1 MISRNRLIETE
12 LIKQRTLIVVLTSH
26 HRPSPT
32 KLCRQKT
39 ESLFAK
45 TSKSLL
51 QQNRHIA
58 DKTAAPAFVGYWTN
72 IGQRSALAL
81 NGSLAI
87 DPTATLAVHCGNGF
101 DAGFSPYQS
110 TRLSRYNAGSL
121 AWGGRHATARVHYA
135 YRLSASR
142 QRNDCGVTKYI
153 GSCRS
158 YWRGFKRYRTY
169 GKVPRRHRRPG
180 ARPGLLASR
189 AGPTSGSY

>member
-1 MISRNRLIETE
+1 MVEPLR
-12 LIKQRTLIVVLTSH
+12 
-26 HRPSPT
+26 HRQT
-32 KLCRQKT
+32 KEAATDMFCLKPPRHVHT
-39 ESLFAK
+39 W
-45 TSKSLL
+45 
-51 QQNRHIA
+51 HIA
-58 DKTAAPAFVGYWTN
+58 SFRCAAKIGRYWTN
-72 IGQRSALAL
+72 NGQRSAQRLKSYAA
-81 NGSLAI
+81 N
-87 DPTATLAVHCGNGF
+87 DPSATLAVHCGNGF

-158 YWRGFKRYRTY
+158 YWRGFKRCRTY